1 MPQSYAGDILPTAAW
16 EILGREPASAL
27 IDVRTPVE
35 WAYVGLPDL
44 SPLGKQVLM
53 LPWQVFPTMAVNE
66 RFADQLEQQDLP
78 KDASLVFLCRSGSRS
93 WAAAIAM
100 TQRGFSRGLNVA
112 TGFEG
117 DLDARRQRG
126 RVNGWKVD
134 GLPWLQS

>member
-27 IDVRTPVE
+27 IDVRTPAE

-66 RFADQLEQQDLP
+66 RFADQLEEQGLP
-78 KDASLVFLCRSGSRS
+78 KDASLVFLCRSGARSR
-93 WAAAIAM
+93 AAAIAM
-100 TQRGFSRGLNVA
+100 TQRGFSRCLNIA

>member
-16 EILGREPASAL
+16 EILEREPASAL
-27 IDVRTPVE
+27 IDVRTPAE

-44 SPLGKQVLM
+44 SALGKQVLM

-78 KDASLVFLCRSGSRS
+78 KDASLVFLCRSGARSR
-93 WAAAIAM
+93 AAAIAM
-100 TQRGFSRGLNVA
+100 TQRGFSRCLNIA